1 MDVWR
6 ITVAA
11 LRRWYIL
18 LPLLGA
24 TALLAMMVGN
34 GVAPEYEA
42 RASAMLTPERSLTE
56 GVAPNPYG
64 SITSASEAVSIVLNS
79 VDSRNSV
86 ASRGL
91 IGSYEVGTAPRSA
104 ILQFTARGED
114 PDSVV
119 ETGNAVFELAAEEL
133 STRQSDAGLPA
144 SSQYTL
150 QVLEPPSVI
159 SVVQTGKTRIQAVI
173 ALVGAAG
180 SLLIAVLFDDIIG
193 LLKRRR
199 RTRRDKHPAEAT
211 ATTGPQV
218 GVVGDRRPLVR
229 PPESDDAVI
238 HTDQWVWTD
247 ENRPIPSGRP
257 RRNPFFD
264 PEFTKRS
271 WTKATANHQRGAD
284 RSDQQTGQSADDAE
298 ATASRRSAA
307 AHKP

>member
-11 LRRWYIL
+11 VRRWYIL
-18 LPLLGA
+18 LPLLGV
-24 TALLAMMVGN
+24 TALLAILVGN

-79 VDSRNSV
+79 VDSRNNV
-86 ASRGL
+86 AGRGL

-119 ETGNAVFELAAEEL
+119 ETGNAVFELAADEL
-133 STRQSDAGLPA
+133 ATRQSDAGLPA

-159 SVVQTGKTRIQAVI
+159 SVVQTGKTRVQAVI
-173 ALVGAAG
+173 VLVGAAG

-199 RTRRDKHPAEAT
+199 RARRDAHPSEAT
-211 ATTGPQV
+211 ATTGPEM

-238 HTDQWVWTD
+238 HTDQWVWPD

-271 WTKATANHQRGAD
+271 WTKAPANQRGAE
-284 RSDQQTGQSADDAE
+284 RIDQQSAPSTDA
-298 ATASRRSAA
+298 ADAAASQRSAA
-307 AHKP
+307 AQKP